1 MTLEQICESL
11 REDIASHKRRVAE
24 LTPQLNDF
32 ELTTGDKQRLYKR
45 ITQLN
50 WMISDMQQSL
60 YTLEHY
66 YEGWKNMDAIV
77 SIISSVGFPIA
88 MCLVLLWYINKKDE
102 QYVEQLTEMESELDS
117 VKMETTKALVEVN
130 TSLMNNTRVIER
142 NTEVLDNISK
152 KLGD

>member
-1 MTLEQICESL
+1 
-11 REDIASHKRRVAE
+11 
-24 LTPQLNDF
+24 
-32 ELTTGDKQRLYKR
+32 
-45 ITQLN
+45 
-50 WMISDMQQSL
+50 
-60 YTLEHY
+60 
-66 YEGWKNMDAIV
+66 MDAIV

-88 MCLVLLWYINKKDE
+88 MCLVLLWCINKKDE

-142 NTEVLDNISK
+142 NTEVLDNIGK

>member
-1 MTLEQICESL
+1 
-11 REDIASHKRRVAE
+11 
-24 LTPQLNDF
+24 
-32 ELTTGDKQRLYKR
+32 
-45 ITQLN
+45 
-50 WMISDMQQSL
+50 
-60 YTLEHY
+60 
-66 YEGWKNMDAIV
+66 MDAIV

-102 QYVEQLTEMESELDS
+102 QYVEQLTEMENELDS

-130 TSLMNNTRVIER
+130 TSLTNNTRVIER

>member
-1 MTLEQICESL
+1 
-11 REDIASHKRRVAE
+11 
-24 LTPQLNDF
+24 
-32 ELTTGDKQRLYKR
+32 
-45 ITQLN
+45 
-50 WMISDMQQSL
+50 
-60 YTLEHY
+60 
-66 YEGWKNMDAIV
+66 MDTIV

-117 VKMETTKALVEVN
+117 VKMDTTKALVEVN

>member
-1 MTLEQICESL
+1 
-11 REDIASHKRRVAE
+11 
-24 LTPQLNDF
+24 
-32 ELTTGDKQRLYKR
+32 
-45 ITQLN
+45 
-50 WMISDMQQSL
+50 
-60 YTLEHY
+60 
-66 YEGWKNMDAIV
+66 MDAIV

-102 QYVEQLTEMESELDS
+102 QYVERLTEMEDELDS

>member
-1 MTLEQICESL
+1 
-11 REDIASHKRRVAE
+11 
-24 LTPQLNDF
+24 
-32 ELTTGDKQRLYKR
+32 
-45 ITQLN
+45 
-50 WMISDMQQSL
+50 
-60 YTLEHY
+60 
-66 YEGWKNMDAIV
+66 MDAIV
-77 SIISSVGFPIA
+77 LIISSVGFPIA

-142 NTEVLDNISK
+142 NTEVLDNIGK

>member
-1 MTLEQICESL
+1 MLLMGKVVGCE
-11 REDIASHKRRVAE
+11 
-24 LTPQLNDF
+24 
-32 ELTTGDKQRLYKR
+32 
-45 ITQLN
+45 
-50 WMISDMQQSL
+50 
-60 YTLEHY
+60 
-66 YEGWKNMDAIV
+66 NMDAIV

-102 QYVEQLTEMESELDS
+102 QYVEQLTEMENELDS

>member
-1 MTLEQICESL
+1 
-11 REDIASHKRRVAE
+11 
-24 LTPQLNDF
+24 
-32 ELTTGDKQRLYKR
+32 
-45 ITQLN
+45 
-50 WMISDMQQSL
+50 
-60 YTLEHY
+60 
-66 YEGWKNMDAIV
+66 MDALV

-102 QYVEQLTEMESELDS
+102 QYVEQLTEMENELDS

-152 KLGD
+152 KLGG

>member
-1 MTLEQICESL
+1 
-11 REDIASHKRRVAE
+11 
-24 LTPQLNDF
+24 
-32 ELTTGDKQRLYKR
+32 
-45 ITQLN
+45 
-50 WMISDMQQSL
+50 
-60 YTLEHY
+60 
-66 YEGWKNMDAIV
+66 MDAII

-102 QYVEQLTEMESELDS
+102 QYVNQLTEMENELDS
-117 VKMETTKALVEVN
+117 VKMDTTKALVEVN

>member
-1 MTLEQICESL
+1 
-11 REDIASHKRRVAE
+11 
-24 LTPQLNDF
+24 
-32 ELTTGDKQRLYKR
+32 
-45 ITQLN
+45 
-50 WMISDMQQSL
+50 
-60 YTLEHY
+60 
-66 YEGWKNMDAIV
+66 MDAIV

-102 QYVEQLTEMESELDS
+102 QYVNQLTEMENELGN
-117 VKMETTKALVEVN
+117 VKTDTTKALVEVN

>member
-1 MTLEQICESL
+1 
-11 REDIASHKRRVAE
+11 
-24 LTPQLNDF
+24 
-32 ELTTGDKQRLYKR
+32 
-45 ITQLN
+45 
-50 WMISDMQQSL
+50 
-60 YTLEHY
+60 
-66 YEGWKNMDAIV
+66 MDAIV
-77 SIISSVGFPIA
+77 SVISSVGFPIA

-102 QYVEQLTEMESELDS
+102 QYVEQLTEMENELDC

>member
-1 MTLEQICESL
+1 
-11 REDIASHKRRVAE
+11 
-24 LTPQLNDF
+24 
-32 ELTTGDKQRLYKR
+32 
-45 ITQLN
+45 
-50 WMISDMQQSL
+50 MIRG
-60 YTLEHY
+60 E
-66 YEGWKNMDAIV
+66 NMDAIV

>member
-1 MTLEQICESL
+1 M
-11 REDIASHKRRVAE
+11 
-24 LTPQLNDF
+24 
-32 ELTTGDKQRLYKR
+32 
-45 ITQLN
+45 
-50 WMISDMQQSL
+50 
-60 YTLEHY
+60 
-66 YEGWKNMDAIV
+66 NMDAIV

-102 QYVEQLTEMESELDS
+102 QYVEQLTEMENELDS

>member
-1 MTLEQICESL
+1 
-11 REDIASHKRRVAE
+11 
-24 LTPQLNDF
+24 
-32 ELTTGDKQRLYKR
+32 
-45 ITQLN
+45 
-50 WMISDMQQSL
+50 
-60 YTLEHY
+60 
-66 YEGWKNMDAIV
+66 MDAIV
-77 SIISSVGFPIA
+77 SIISSVGFPIT

-102 QYVEQLTEMESELDS
+102 QYVEQLTEMENELDS

>member
-1 MTLEQICESL
+1 
-11 REDIASHKRRVAE
+11 
-24 LTPQLNDF
+24 
-32 ELTTGDKQRLYKR
+32 
-45 ITQLN
+45 
-50 WMISDMQQSL
+50 
-60 YTLEHY
+60 
-66 YEGWKNMDAIV
+66 MDAIV

-102 QYVEQLTEMESELDS
+102 QYVNQLTEIENELDN
-117 VKMETTKALVEVN
+117 VKMDTTKALVEVN

>member
-1 MTLEQICESL
+1 M
-11 REDIASHKRRVAE
+11 
-24 LTPQLNDF
+24 
-32 ELTTGDKQRLYKR
+32 G
-45 ITQLN
+45 
-50 WMISDMQQSL
+50 
-60 YTLEHY
+60 
-66 YEGWKNMDAIV
+66 AIV

-102 QYVEQLTEMESELDS
+102 QYVEQLTEMENELDS

>member
-1 MTLEQICESL
+1 
-11 REDIASHKRRVAE
+11 
-24 LTPQLNDF
+24 
-32 ELTTGDKQRLYKR
+32 
-45 ITQLN
+45 
-50 WMISDMQQSL
+50 
-60 YTLEHY
+60 
-66 YEGWKNMDAIV
+66 MDAIV

>member
-1 MTLEQICESL
+1 M
-11 REDIASHKRRVAE
+11 DINAV
-24 LTPQLNDF
+24 
-32 ELTTGDKQRLYKR
+32 TT
-45 ITQLN
+45 
-50 WMISDMQQSL
+50 
-60 YTLEHY
+60 
-66 YEGWKNMDAIV
+66 
-77 SIISSVGFPIA
+77 IISSLGFPIA

>member
-1 MTLEQICESL
+1 
-11 REDIASHKRRVAE
+11 
-24 LTPQLNDF
+24 
-32 ELTTGDKQRLYKR
+32 
-45 ITQLN
+45 
-50 WMISDMQQSL
+50 
-60 YTLEHY
+60 
-66 YEGWKNMDAIV
+66 MDAIV

-102 QYVEQLTEMESELDS
+102 QYVEQLTEMENELDS

-130 TSLMNNTRVIER
+130 TSIMNNTRVIER

>member
-1 MTLEQICESL
+1 
-11 REDIASHKRRVAE
+11 
-24 LTPQLNDF
+24 
-32 ELTTGDKQRLYKR
+32 
-45 ITQLN
+45 
-50 WMISDMQQSL
+50 
-60 YTLEHY
+60 
-66 YEGWKNMDAIV
+66 MDTIV

-102 QYVEQLTEMESELDS
+102 QYVEQLTEMENELDS

>member
-1 MTLEQICESL
+1 
-11 REDIASHKRRVAE
+11 
-24 LTPQLNDF
+24 
-32 ELTTGDKQRLYKR
+32 
-45 ITQLN
+45 
-50 WMISDMQQSL
+50 
-60 YTLEHY
+60 
-66 YEGWKNMDAIV
+66 MDAIV

-102 QYVEQLTEMESELDS
+102 QYVEQLTEMENELDS
-117 VKMETTKALVEVN
+117 VKMDTSKALVEVN

>member
-1 MTLEQICESL
+1 
-11 REDIASHKRRVAE
+11 
-24 LTPQLNDF
+24 
-32 ELTTGDKQRLYKR
+32 
-45 ITQLN
+45 
-50 WMISDMQQSL
+50 
-60 YTLEHY
+60 
-66 YEGWKNMDAIV
+66 MDAIV

-102 QYVEQLTEMESELDS
+102 QYINQLTEMENELDN
-117 VKMETTKALVEVN
+117 VKMDTTKALVEVN